1 MTTTQERIVEALR
14 VSLKDNERLKRQNE
28 RLDAIA
34 HEPIAVTGMACRLPG
49 GVRSPEDLWRLLAE
63 GAEGIGPFP
72 TDRGWDLGGD
82 SATAQGG
89 FLYDAAEFDAAFF
102 GISPNEALAMD
113 PQQRLLLE
121 TSWEAVERAGIA
133 PERLRGSR
141 TGVFAGVMYHDYAAR
156 LDEVPDAVA
165 AYLGNGSA
173 GSVASGRVAYAMGL
187 EGPAITVD
195 TACSSSLVTIHLAVQ
210 ELRRGGCD
218 LALAGGVAV
227 MSTPGLFV
235 EFTRQKG
242 LAADGRCKAF
252 ADAADGTGFSEG
264 VGVLLLERLSDAR
277 RNGHR
282 VLAVIRG
289 SAINQDGASN
299 GLTAPNGPAQERV
312 IRQALTASGL
322 TASEID
328 AVEAHGTGT
337 RLGDPIEAQALLA
350 TYGQNRSQPLLLGS
364 IKSNIGHTQTAA
376 GVAGV
381 IKTILSMRYGLLP
394 RTLHVDRPSSHVDWT
409 TGAVELLT
417 EARPWPETGR
427 PRRAGVS
434 SFGISGTNAHVILE
448 QAPEEEPVP
457 STAERAPWPQAGR
470 TQAAQPTDAG
480 HSPETAPTT
489 EQAPWPQTGHA
500 QAAERAQATQ
510 PTDIGHS
517 PKTAPT
523 TATAEQ
529 VPRPQAGRTETADI
543 GHSPE
548 TVPTTTTAERAP
560 WPQAGR
566 TQAAQPTDAGHSPEA
581 APATATAEQVPWPQA
596 GRAQAN
602 VGHSLKVAPTTAT
615 AEQVP
620 WPQAGRAQAT
630 QPTDIGHPPKTAP
643 TTATTEQAPWPQ
655 AGRAQADIGH
665 SPGATSATVTAER
678 VPWLLAGRTEAAVRA
693 QAVRLAEHLAA
704 NPALRPVD
712 VGHSLA
718 VSRTAFAHRAVVID
732 ADRTALADYA
742 AGQTPPNV
750 ITGTADVTGKTL
762 FVFPGQGT
770 QWTGMALDLLDT
782 EPVFAQR
789 LTECAEALAE
799 FTDWDLLKELH
810 GTLDRVDVVQPALWA
825 VMVSLAEL
833 WRSYGIHPDAV
844 IGHSQGEIAAAT
856 VSGAL
861 SLKDG
866 ARVVALRSQAIT
878 AIAGNGGML
887 SITLP
892 ADQID
897 LAPWHRRISI
907 AALNGPSST
916 VVSGDGDALDELQ
929 AVLNA
934 KNIHNRRVPVDYASH
949 SPHVEQLQHDLL
961 KILAPVAPQTPQIP
975 FWSTLEN
982 RWIDQAE
989 TDAAYWYRN
998 LRQPVRFA
1006 EGIHTLTTHGFH
1018 AILEVSPHPVLT
1030 TGIQETLDDTPA
1042 PTITHGTL
1050 RRDHGDRTTFHTAAA
1065 NLHVRG
1071 ITPDLTPTYT
1081 GANLVDLPTYPFQR
1095 DRYWLEG
1102 PRGRASA
1109 DSLFR
1114 TVWQPQVPA
1123 TREAEPFILLDD
1135 LATNTPV
1142 PGTVVHRL
1150 GHRLG
1155 HGPGRAGAVRD
1166 AVNQTLEL
1174 LRAWLAEPRFAGARL
1189 VLVTRRAAGP
1199 GLDDLVW
1206 APVWGLVRSA
1216 QAECP
1221 GQFVLLDVDEWD
1233 TPAMA
1238 AALASG
1244 EPQLVVRDG
1253 VVHAARLAR
1262 VPREREAARPFDA
1275 EGTVL
1280 VTGGTGTLGAHIAR
1294 HLVTEHGVRNLL
1306 LTSRSGPDAPGA
1318 AELVAE
1324 LQDAGAE
1331 VTVAAC
1337 DAANREQ
1344 LAALLTGLRLTGVVH
1359 TAGVL
1364 DDGVLG
1370 SLTPERVDTVLRPK
1384 VDAALNLHEL
1394 TRDLDL
1400 SAFVLFSSAAATLGS
1415 AGQAGYG
1422 AANAFLDA
1430 LAEHRRSRGLPA
1442 QSLAWGLWAERSGMT
1457 GRLSEAE
1464 FARMTRGGVA
1474 PLSTAEGL
1482 ALFDAALSAGD
1493 ATLVTARLDVAA
1505 IARQAAPGPVPAL
1518 LRDLVP
1524 GGALPQRPEPYEE
1537 KERLVARL
1545 AGAGEAE
1552 RERILLEL
1560 VLGRVAGVLGHA
1572 SSTQVDPG
1580 RRFLELG
1587 FDSLTALT
1595 LRNQLNAATGLR
1607 LPTKVVY
1614 DQPSPALLATH
1625 LRELLSLTERT
1636 DAPEAQAGPLATLY
1650 WRACEEASSMDAL
1663 ALLKAAS
1670 RCRPSFPEAEAHARI
1685 PEPIRLTGEPAE
1697 ATVLVC
1703 LPSFGPV
1710 SGPHEYARFA
1720 AALRGRHEVLV
1731 LPQPGFVDGELPPA
1745 DLAALT
1751 AAHAGSVL
1759 RHLEGRPFVLVGRS
1773 AGGWIAHAVAS
1784 RLERLGTRP
1793 AGLALIDTYDPDYD
1807 QLPSLEPSMSAVMK
1821 DRESAFA
1828 LCDDTRLAAMGAYH
1842 RIFSG
1847 WRPEPIDTP
1856 TLLVRAADPWVEEI
1870 RESYGW
1876 RAVWA
1881 LPHTALDTPGDHFS
1895 VLEDHSG
1902 TTAGT
1907 VLSWLTV

>member
-14 VSLKDNERLKRQNE
+14 VSLKDNERLKQQNE
-28 RLDAIA
+28 RLTAIA

-72 TDRGWDLGGD
+72 TDRGWDLAGD

-102 GISPNEALAMD
+102 GISPREALAMD

-133 PERLRGSR
+133 PEKLRGSR

-156 LDEVPDAVA
+156 LDEVPDEVA

-277 RNGHR
+277 RNGRR

-322 TASEID
+322 TASDID

-364 IKSNIGHTQTAA
+364 VKSNIGHTQAAA

-409 TGAVELLT
+409 IGAVELLT
-417 EARPWPETGR
+417 EARSWPETGR

-448 QAPEEEPVP
+448 QAPET
-457 STAERAPWPQAGR
+457 STAE
-470 TQAAQPTDAG
+470 QAAQPT
-480 HSPETAPTT
+480 
-489 EQAPWPQTGHA
+489 
-500 QAAERAQATQ
+500 
-510 PTDIGHS
+510 
-517 PKTAPT
+517 
-523 TATAEQ
+523 
-529 VPRPQAGRTETADI
+529 DI

-548 TVPTTTTAERAP
+548 TVPTTAERVPRPLAGRARSTQP
-560 WPQAGR
+560 INIGHPLETVPTTTTPEQVPRPLAGR
-566 TQAAQPTDAGHSPEA
+566 TATAAHAQAAQPTDIGHSPE
-581 APATATAEQVPWPQA
+581 TVP
-596 GRAQAN
+596 
-602 VGHSLKVAPTTAT
+602 T
-615 AEQVP
+615 
-620 WPQAGRAQAT
+620 
-630 QPTDIGHPPKTAP
+630 
-643 TTATTEQAPWPQ
+643 
-655 AGRAQADIGH
+655 
-665 SPGATSATVTAER
+665 TAER
-678 VPWLLAGRTEAAVRA
+678 VPWPLAGRTEAAVRA

-704 NPALRPVD
+704 NPTLRPAD
-712 VGHSLA
+712 VGLSLA
-718 VSRTAFAHRAVVID
+718 VSRSAFTHRAVVIG
-732 ADRTALADYA
+732 ADHAALADYA

-750 ITGTADVTGKTL
+750 VTGTADVTGKTL

-799 FTDWDLLKELH
+799 FTDWDLFEALKSDLN
-810 GTLDRVDVVQPALWA
+810 RVDVVQPALWA

-833 WRSYGIHPDAV
+833 WRSYGVHPDAV

-861 SLKDG
+861 SLHDA

-887 SITLP
+887 SIALP

-897 LAPWHRRISI
+897 LTPWHERLAT

-929 AVLNA
+929 AVLDTQDV
-934 KNIHNRRVPVDYASH
+934 HNRRVPVDYASH
-949 SPHVEQLQHDLL
+949 SPHVEQIHEELITL
-961 KILAPVAPQTPQIP
+961 LAPVTPKTPQIP

-982 RWIDQAE
+982 RWITQAE

-998 LRQPVRFA
+998 LRQPVRFT
-1006 EGIHTLTTHGFH
+1006 EGIHTLTVQGFH

-1030 TGIQETLDDTPA
+1030 TGIQDTLDEIPA
-1042 PTITHGTL
+1042 PTIAQGTL
-1050 RRDHGDRTTFHTAAA
+1050 RRDHGDRTTFHASAAH
-1065 NLHVRG
+1065 LHVRG
-1071 ITPDLTPTYT
+1071 VTTDLTTAYT
-1081 GANLVDLPTYPFQR
+1081 GANLIDLPTYPFQR
-1095 DRYWLEG
+1095 ERYWLEG
-1102 PRGRASA
+1102 PRARASA

-1114 TVWQPQVPA
+1114 TVWQPQTPTA
-1123 TREAEPFILLDD
+1123 REAEPFVLLDD
-1135 LATNTPV
+1135 LAALATAEPV

-1155 HGPGRAGAVRD
+1155 HGPGRAEAVRD

-1174 LRAWLAEPRFAGARL
+1174 LRAWLAEPRFAGSRL

-1221 GQFVLLDVDEWD
+1221 GQFALLDVDEWD
-1233 TPAMA
+1233 TPALP

-1262 VPREREAARPFDA
+1262 VPREGEQVRPFA
-1275 EGTVL
+1275 PKGTVL
-1280 VTGGTGTLGAHIAR
+1280 VTGGTGTLGAHVAR

-1306 LTSRSGPDAPGA
+1306 LTSRTGPDAPGA
-1318 AELVAE
+1318 TELATE
-1324 LQDAGAE
+1324 LQDAGAK

-1344 LAALLTGLRLTGVVH
+1344 LAALLTGVRLTAVIH

-1394 TRDLDL
+1394 TRDQDL
-1400 SAFVLFSSAAATLGS
+1400 AAFVLFSSAAATLGS
-1415 AGQAGYG
+1415 AGQTGYG

-1464 FARMTRGGVA
+1464 LARMTRGGVA

-1518 LRDLVP
+1518 LRDLAP
-1524 GGALPQRPEPYEE
+1524 GDALPQRPEPYEE
-1537 KERLVARL
+1537 KEGLVARL

-1560 VLGRVAGVLGHA
+1560 VLDRVAGVLGHA
-1572 SSTQVDPG
+1572 SAARLDPG

-1607 LPTKVVY
+1607 LPTKVVF
-1614 DQPSPALLATH
+1614 DQPSPVLLATH
-1625 LRELLSLTERT
+1625 LRELLTERV
-1636 DAPEAQAGPLATLY
+1636 DDPGPQAGPLATLY

-1685 PEPIRLTGEPAE
+1685 AEPVRLTGEPAE
-1697 ATVLVC
+1697 AEAAVLVC

-1720 AALRGRHEVLV
+1720 ASLRGRHEVLV
-1731 LPQPGFVDGELPPA
+1731 LPQPGFTDGELPPA

-1895 VLEDHSG
+1895 VLEAHSG

-1907 VLSWLTV
+1907 VLTWITDAVAPALTV

>member
-312 IRQALTASGL
+312 IRQALAASGL

-448 QAPEEEPVP
+448 QAPEEEAVP
-457 STAERAPWPQAGR
+457 ATAEQV
-470 TQAAQPTDAG
+470 
-480 HSPETAPTT
+480 
-489 EQAPWPQTGHA
+489 PWPQTGHA
-500 QAAERAQATQ
+500 QPAGHTQATQ
-510 PTDIGHS
+510 PTDAEHS

-523 TATAEQ
+523 TATTEQAPQPQAGRTETAAHAQAAQPADARHSLETAPATATTEQ
-529 VPRPQAGRTETADI
+529 VAWPQAGRTETADI

-548 TVPTTTTAERAP
+548 AVPATTTAEQAP
-560 WPQAGR
+560 WPL
-566 TQAAQPTDAGHSPEA
+566 
-581 APATATAEQVPWPQA
+581 V

-602 VGHSLKVAPTTAT
+602 VDHSLRVAPTTAT
-615 AEQVP
+615 AEQ
-620 WPQAGRAQAT
+620 
-630 QPTDIGHPPKTAP
+630 
-643 TTATTEQAPWPQ
+643 
-655 AGRAQADIGH
+655 
-665 SPGATSATVTAER
+665 

-693 QAVRLAEHLAA
+693 QAARLAEHLTA

-750 ITGTADVTGKTL
+750 ITGTADITGKTL

-799 FTDWDLLKELH
+799 YTNWDLFEALK
-810 GTLDRVDVVQPALWA
+810 GTLDRVDIVQPALWA
-825 VMVSLAEL
+825 VMVSLAAL

-897 LAPWHRRISI
+897 LTPWHERLAT

-916 VVSGDGDALDELQ
+916 VISGDMKALDELQ

-949 SPHVEQLQHDLL
+949 SPHVEQLHENLL
-961 KILAPVAPQTPQIP
+961 NLLAPVTPQTPQIP

-982 RWIDQAE
+982 RWITQAE

-998 LRQPVRFA
+998 LRQPVRFT
-1006 EGIHTLTTHGFH
+1006 EGIHTLTGQGFH
-1018 AILEVSPHPVLT
+1018 AIVEVSPHPVLT
-1030 TGIQETLDDTPA
+1030 TGIQEILDDTPA
-1042 PTITHGTL
+1042 PTIAQGTL
-1050 RRDHGDRTTFHTAAA
+1050 RRDHGDRVTFLTSAAH
-1065 NLHVRG
+1065 LHVRG
-1071 ITPDLTPTYT
+1071 ITTDLTAIYT
-1081 GANLVDLPTYPFQR
+1081 GANLIDLPTYPFQR

-1135 LATNTPV
+1135 LATAEPV

-1155 HGPGRAGAVRD
+1155 HGPGRADAVRD

-1174 LRAWLAEPRFAGARL
+1174 LRAWLAEPRFAGSRL

-1262 VPREREAARPFDA
+1262 VPREREQVRPFDP

-1280 VTGGTGTLGAHIAR
+1280 VTGGTGTLGAHVAR

-1306 LTSRSGPDAPGA
+1306 LTSRTGPDAPGA

-1324 LQDAGAE
+1324 LQNAGAE

-1337 DAANREQ
+1337 DAAEREQ

-1394 TRDLDL
+1394 TRDQDL
-1400 SAFVLFSSAAATLGS
+1400 AAFVLFSSAAATLGS

-1464 FARMTRGGVA
+1464 LARMTRGGVA

-1518 LRDLVP
+1518 LRDLAP
-1524 GGALPQRPEPYEE
+1524 SGALPQRPEPYEE

-1552 RERILLEL
+1552 RERILLDL
-1560 VLGRVAGVLGHA
+1560 VLDRVAGVLGHA
-1572 SSTQVDPG
+1572 SAAQLDPG

-1607 LPTKVVY
+1607 LPTKVVF

-1625 LRELLSLTERT
+1625 LRECLSLTEHT
-1636 DAPEAQAGPLATLY
+1636 DAPAGPLATLY

-1685 PEPIRLTGEPAE
+1685 PEPVRLTGETAE

-1731 LPQPGFVDGELPPA
+1731 LPQPGFVDGELPPT

>member
-133 PERLRGSR
+133 PEKLRGSR

-312 IRQALTASGL
+312 IRQALAASGL

-350 TYGQNRSQPLLLGS
+350 TYGQNRSEPLLLGS

-381 IKTILSMRYGLLP
+381 IKTILSMRYGVLP

-448 QAPEEEPVP
+448 QAPEEEAVP
-457 STAERAPWPQAGR
+457 ATAEQTPWPQAGH
-470 TQAAQPTDAG
+470 AQPAGRAQATQPTAAG

-489 EQAPWPQTGHA
+489 DTTEQAPQPQAGHAQTDVGHSPETVPTTPTTEQAPQPQAGRTETAAHA
-500 QAAERAQATQ
+500 QAAQ
-510 PTDIGHS
+510 PADARHS
-517 PKTAPT
+517 LETAPA
-523 TATAEQ
+523 TATTEQ
-529 VPRPQAGRTETADI
+529 VAWPQAGRTETADI

-548 TVPTTTTAERAP
+548 AVPATTTAEQAP
-560 WPQAGR
+560 WPL
-566 TQAAQPTDAGHSPEA
+566 
-581 APATATAEQVPWPQA
+581 V

-602 VGHSLKVAPTTAT
+602 VDHSLRVAPTTAT

-620 WPQAGRAQAT
+620 W
-630 QPTDIGHPPKTAP
+630 
-643 TTATTEQAPWPQ
+643 
-655 AGRAQADIGH
+655 
-665 SPGATSATVTAER
+665 
-678 VPWLLAGRTEAAVRA
+678 LLAGRTETAVRA
-693 QAVRLAEHLAA
+693 QAARLAEHLTA

-712 VGHSLA
+712 VGYSLA
-718 VSRTAFAHRAVVID
+718 VSRTAFTHRAVVID

-750 ITGTADVTGKTL
+750 VTGTADVTGKIL

-770 QWTGMALDLLDT
+770 QWTGMALDLLDA

-799 FTDWDLLKELH
+799 FTDWDLFEALKGDLN
-810 GTLDRVDVVQPALWA
+810 RVDVVQPALWA

-897 LAPWHRRISI
+897 LTPWHNRISV
-907 AALNGPSST
+907 AALNGPTST
-916 VVSGDGDALDELQ
+916 VISGDMKALDELQ
-929 AVLNA
+929 AVLD
-934 KNIHNRRVPVDYASH
+934 KQGVHNRRVPVDYASH
-949 SPHVEQLQHDLL
+949 SPHVEQLHEKLL
-961 KILAPVAPQTPQIP
+961 NLLAPVTPQTPQIP

-982 RWIDQAE
+982 RWITQAE
-989 TDAAYWYRN
+989 TDATYWYRN
-998 LRQPVRFA
+998 LRQPVRFT
-1006 EGIHTLTTHGFH
+1006 EGIHALTTHGFH
-1018 AILEVSPHPVLT
+1018 AIIEVSPHPVLT
-1030 TGIQETLDDTPA
+1030 TGIQEILDENPA
-1042 PTITHGTL
+1042 PTITQGTL
-1050 RRDHGDRTTFHTAAA
+1050 RRDHGDRTTFLTSAAH
-1065 NLHVRG
+1065 LHVRG
-1071 ITPDLTPTYT
+1071 ITTDLTAIYT

-1123 TREAEPFILLDD
+1123 TREAEPFVLLDD
-1135 LATNTPV
+1135 LATAEPA

-1150 GHRLG
+1150 GHG
-1155 HGPGRAGAVRD
+1155 QGRAGAVRD

-1174 LRAWLAEPRFAGARL
+1174 LRAWLAEPRFAGSRL

-1216 QAECP
+1216 QAEHP

-1233 TPAMA
+1233 TPALP

-1262 VPREREAARPFDA
+1262 VPREREQVRPFA
-1275 EGTVL
+1275 PEGTVL
-1280 VTGGTGTLGAHIAR
+1280 VTGGTGTLGAHVAR
-1294 HLVTEHGVRNLL
+1294 HLVAEHGVRNLL
-1306 LTSRSGPDAPGA
+1306 LTSRTGPDAPGA
-1318 AELVAE
+1318 SELIAE
-1324 LQDAGAE
+1324 LQRSGAE

-1518 LRDLVP
+1518 LRDLAP
-1524 GGALPQRPEPYEE
+1524 GDALPRRPEPYEE

-1572 SSTQVDPG
+1572 SAERIDPG

-1607 LPTKVVY
+1607 LPTKVVF

-1625 LRELLSLTERT
+1625 LRECLSLTERT
-1636 DAPEAQAGPLATLY
+1636 DAPAGPLATLY

-1670 RCRPSFPEAEAHARI
+1670 RCRPSFPEAEAHTRI
-1685 PEPIRLTGEPAE
+1685 PEPVRLTGEPAE